1 MISIVRDI
9 RYAARQLRNA
19 PGFTGVAVAT
29 LALGIGA
36 TVAVFSVVYAVLLKP
51 LPYADPSRLMLVTSA
66 QQGQPSWMSAPDL
79 VDYRND
85 NRTFSGIAGYTDITA
100 NLTRAGAAPVR
111 LILGRVN
118 ANLFDVLGVRAV
130 LGRTFA
136 PDADR
141 PGAPRA
147 VVLAYGTWRDVFAGD
162 TALIGRTITLDGDPF
177 TVIGVVPSWV
187 QIPKR
192 SQGWVPLQFK
202 AWEADPASRGSHQFS
217 GVGRLKAG
225 VTVAQAAHDMRDL
238 AARLAALYPETN
250 TRFSAGVWPLQ
261 DRMVQ
266 GSRKALLTLLA
277 DVGFV
282 LLVACVN
289 VANLLLARAASR
301 EGEMAVRS
309 ALGAGRWDLV
319 RHLLAESLLLA
330 GAGTAAG
337 ALLARWLVDAVVA
350 YGPAGLPR
358 LDQISVDGRVLLFAA
373 ALALL
378 TAVLFGLAPA
388 LHAARTDVSGA
399 LHASG
404 RGPGGRPATRRTRN
418 TLVVM
423 ETALAVVLLVGA
435 GLFLRSF
442 ARLVGVDPGFVR
454 ENVTA
459 VQLSLPSL
467 KYPKDHQVGAFS
479 ERLLEALRAEPG
491 VTDAALGFGRP
502 LADEYSNTS
511 FEVRGEPPSTPT
523 TRRVTF
529 IRPVSSTYFRLLGVP
544 ILQGR
549 AFTDADRADAP
560 PVLIVSQEFVRRYYR
575 GQSALGKYVVL
586 GWGRDSAEWH
596 GDTLAGGRIVGVVP
610 DLMEQGPGADPQPL
624 TYMPFVQTPIH
635 DVFVIVRS
643 GLPLPAALA
652 ETRAAVRAVDPDLPV
667 FGETT
672 LRDEVSRSI
681 AQPRFYVLLLTG
693 FAGSAL
699 LLAALGIYG
708 VISYGVSTRI
718 REIGIRIA
726 LGASRA
732 RVMGLT
738 IRDGVA
744 LALVGI
750 PIGLVSAYWLS
761 RYIVAL
767 LFTPRAADAI
777 AFAFGALVLLG
788 AAALA
793 SYLPARRAA
802 AVDPAI
808 AMRAE

>member
-1 MISIVRDI
+1 M
-9 RYAARQLRNA
+9 
-19 PGFTGVAVAT
+19 
-29 LALGIGA
+29 
-36 TVAVFSVVYAVLLKP
+36 FSVVYGVLLKP
-51 LPYADPSRLMLVTSA
+51 LPYADPDRLMLVTSA
-66 QQGQPSWMSAPDL
+66 QKGEPSWMSPPDL
-79 VDYRND
+79 VDYRNQ
-85 NRTFSGIAGYTDITA
+85 NRTFAGIAGYNDITA

-111 LILGRVN
+111 LRLGRVN
-118 ANLFDVLGVRAV
+118 ANLFEVLGVRAV

-141 PGAPRA
+141 PGAPKV
-147 VVLAYGTWRDVFAGD
+147 VVLSYGTWRDEFAGD
-162 TALIGRTITLDGDPF
+162 GALIGRTITLDGDPF

-187 QIPKR
+187 RIPR
-192 SQGWVPLQFK
+192 GAQGWVPLQFK
-202 AWEADPASRGSHQFS
+202 AWEADPSSRGSHQFS

-225 VTVAQAAHDMRDL
+225 VTVEQADQDMRDL
-238 AARLAALYPETN
+238 AARLAAQYPETN
-250 TRFSAGVWPLQ
+250 TRFSAGAWPLQ

-266 GSRKALLTLLA
+266 GSRKALLMLLGA
-277 DVGFV
+277 VSFV

-289 VANLLLARAASR
+289 VANLLLARGAAR
-301 EGEMAVRS
+301 QGELAVRA
-309 ALGAGRWDLV
+309 ALGAGRRDLV
-319 RHLLAESLLLA
+319 RHLLAESVLLA
-330 GAGTAAG
+330 GAGTAVG

-358 LDQISVDGRVLLFAA
+358 LDQIGVDGRVLLFAA
-373 ALALL
+373 GLAVL
-378 TAVLFGLAPA
+378 TAVLFGLVPA
-388 LHAARTDVSGA
+388 LHAARTDVGAA

-404 RGPGGRPATRRTRN
+404 RGAAGRPATRRTRN
-418 TLVVM
+418 TLVVV
-423 ETALAVVLLVGA
+423 ETALAVALLVGA

-454 ENVTA
+454 ENVAA
-459 VQLSLPSL
+459 VQLSLPQL
-467 KYPKDHQVGAFS
+467 KYPRDHQVGAFS
-479 ERLLEALRAEPG
+479 ERLLEALRAQPG

-502 LADEYSNTS
+502 LTDEVSNTS

-523 TRRVTF
+523 TRRFTF
-529 IRPVSSTYFRLLGVP
+529 IRPVSPAYFRLLGVP

-549 AFTDADRADAP
+549 AFTDADRADGP
-560 PVLIVSQEFVRRYYR
+560 QVLIVSQEFVRRYYH
-575 GQSALGKYVVL
+575 GQSPLGKYVVL

-596 GDTLAGGRIVGVVP
+596 GDTLAGGQIVGVVP
-610 DLMEQGPGADPQPL
+610 DLMERGPGAEPL
-624 TYMPFVQTPIH
+624 PYAYLPFVQTPIH
-635 DVFVIVRS
+635 DVSVMVRS

-652 ETRAAVRAVDPDLPV
+652 ETRAAVRVVDPDLPV

-672 LRDEVSRSI
+672 LREEVSRSI

-693 FAGSAL
+693 FAGAAL

-708 VISYGVSTRI
+708 VISYGVSTRV

-738 IRDGVA
+738 IREGVA

-750 PIGLVSAYWLS
+750 PIGLVTAYWLS
-761 RYIVAL
+761 RYVAAL
-767 LFTPRAADAI
+767 LFSPRAADAI
-777 AFAFGALVLLG
+777 AFVFAALVLLG

-793 SYLPARRAA
+793 SYVPARRAA

-808 AMRAE
+808 AMRSE